1 MGKMRIEWVVR
12 GQKRGVIDRVQKD
25 QKFAILRK
33 SAGLAELRDGEPEPS
48 RPGANI
54 AIRLG

>member
-33 SAGLAELRDGEPEPS
+33 SAELASYGREPEPS